1 MLGPCVVLHIQLFNM
16 GERMLGILILVSF
29 YMPKGDSDWVAE
41 LNGVTD
47 GLIHIVVVIGGIIRP
62 CCSCIKQSVYVRDDA
77 LVIAEALDLGT
88 IMVGFAVVR

>member
-47 GLIHIVVVIGGIIRP
+47 GLIHIVIVSGGIVRP
-62 CCSCIKQSVYVRDDA
+62 SRSCITHRVDIRNDT
-77 LVIAEALDLGT
+77 LVIAEALESGAF
-88 IMVGFAVVR
+88 IVGSIVV